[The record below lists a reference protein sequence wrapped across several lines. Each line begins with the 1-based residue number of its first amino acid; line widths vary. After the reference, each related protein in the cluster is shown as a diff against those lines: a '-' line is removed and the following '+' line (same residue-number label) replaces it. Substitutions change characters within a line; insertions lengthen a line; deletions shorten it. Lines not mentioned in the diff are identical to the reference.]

1 MFDLYKVAAVK
12 LRQKLEPIDPTEP
25 IKPPSFAAETN
36 NGESKPRYIIYEAR
50 DGRKDVVIDTAPSQ
64 ANRIEPLFIGSGLI
78 PEVTVEVDTKT
89 VNIAELGHRSCD
101 AAVRFS
107 TGAQEITHA
116 LKAYQAGDA
125 EPLAKLAPLDLLFG
139 SWDSRDSR
147 TKLTRLIRSVI
158 RATDVSEPIQK
169 LGQYR
174 TSVSKEPFLEFRDKQ
189 LSEQGILDCPVSGT
203 LDGVLVRGEM
213 YRSAELN
220 VRGIR
225 RLRGES
231 LQNYILGL
239 GLFALTAP
247 VALDLREGCNV
258 IVIDTKTELVNEDGT
273 RTEFK
278 LTHEDAITFAQKAAK
293 EFGVGQARHFVYDPK
308 IAIEAIKAKKESGKG
323 KQAKAVV
330 AAA

>member
-1 MFDLYKVAAVK
+1 MINVKEVAAVK
-12 LRQKLEPIDPTEP
+12 IRQKMEAIDPTEL
-25 IKPPSFAAETN
+25 IKPPSFAGDK
-36 NGESKPRYIIYEAR
+36 NGTPRYVIYEAR
-50 DGRKDVVIDTAPSQ
+50 DGRKDAVLDNAPSQ
-64 ANRIEPLFIGSGLI
+64 ANRIEPLFAGSGLI
-78 PEVTVEVDTKT
+78 PNVTVDVGGKT
-89 VNIAELGHRSCD
+89 VSITELGHRSCD
-101 AAVRFS
+101 AAIRFS
-107 TGAQEITHA
+107 TGAQEITSA
-116 LKAYQAGDA
+116 LKAYRAGDA

-139 SWDSRDSR
+139 SWDSRDSH

-158 RATDVSEPIQK
+158 RATDVSAPIEK

-174 TSVSKEPFLEFRDKQ
+174 TSLDKEPFTEFSDRQ

-203 LDGVLVRGEM
+203 LDGVFVRGEI

-247 VALDLREGCNV
+247 AALDLREGCNLV
-258 IVIDTKTELVNEDGT
+258 AVETRTELVNEDGT

-278 LTHEDAITFAQKAAK
+278 LTHEDAVAFAHKAAK
-293 EFGVGQARHFVYDPK
+293 NFGVGQARHFVYDPK
-308 IAIEAIKAKKESGKG
+308 LAIETIRGKKESGKG
-323 KQAKAVV
+323 KKAKA
-330 AAA
+330 AAGE